1 MSGRRSLLGGIAAWP
16 VAAAAL
22 AQPAWPNRPI
32 RIIVPFGLGGA
43 ADVAA
48 RWIAEPLAAALG
60 QPVII
65 ENRPGAGG
73 TIGTDLAA
81 KAPPDGYT
89 LVALGNTAAVNETLQ
104 PQRGYVL
111 MRDLTVVAPINIA
124 NNVLV
129 VHPSVPAQTL
139 GEFLALLRR
148 EPGRW
153 NYAHSGPGTPYHL
166 AGEMLKTMAGV
177 DMVAISFR
185 GSNEART
192 AVISGQVPIMFDGI
206 PTMIPQIRE
215 GRVRGLATTALTRDT
230 ALPDLPAVAEQV
242 PGFQYPI
249 WIGLMMAAAT
259 PRPIVERLHAE
270 ISRIM
275 ASEAGQQAM
284 RRMGAEPMVMS
295 LAEYDAYLRNDITT
309 LAELVRKA
317 NLRAE

>member
-1 MSGRRSLLGGIAAWP
+1 MPSLAAR
-16 VAAAAL
+16 
-22 AQPAWPNRPI
+22 AQPAGWPSRPI

-48 RWIAEPLAAALG
+48 RYVAEPLSQALG
-60 QPVII
+60 VPVVI

-81 KAPPDGYT
+81 KAAPDGHT

-129 VHPSVPAQTL
+129 VHPSVPAANL

-177 DMVAISFR
+177 DMVAVSFR

-206 PTMIPQIRE
+206 PTMIPQIQA
-215 GRVRGLATTALTRDT
+215 GRVRGIATTALTRDR
-230 ALPDLPAVAEQV
+230 ALPELPAVAEAV

-249 WIGLMMAAAT
+249 WIGLMTAAAT

-270 ISRIM
+270 ITRIM
-275 ASEAGQQAM
+275 SSEAGTSAM
-284 RRMGAEPMVMS
+284 RRMGAEPMVMT
-295 LAEYDAYLRNDITT
+295 LAEFDAYLRNDVTT
-309 LAELVRKA
+309 LADLVRRA